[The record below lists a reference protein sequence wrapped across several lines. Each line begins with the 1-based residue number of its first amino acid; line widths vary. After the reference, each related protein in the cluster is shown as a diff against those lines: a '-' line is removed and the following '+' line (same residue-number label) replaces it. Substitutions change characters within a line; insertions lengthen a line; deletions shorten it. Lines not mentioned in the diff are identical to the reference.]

1 MRDGE
6 NVYTYYSN
14 IEKCPEPDL
23 MVIHFCRCGNQLSA
37 IPDASQKFVEKDEM
51 EKPVCYATLESRF
64 CKKCGR
70 RDEYV
75 NYFG

>member
-1 MRDGE
+1 MNGE
-6 NVYTYYSN
+6 NVYTFYSE
-14 IEKCPEPDL
+14 ISKKVEPEL
-23 MVIHFCRCGNQLSA
+23 MVIHFCRCGNQLS
-37 IPDASQKFVEKDEM
+37 ITPDTSQKFVEKDEM